1 VKQRGRPSGA
11 RLVLA
16 AQRLDTME
24 RLRPPRGL
32 SPGQRDVWWLIVSG
46 HPADWFDAGSVA
58 LLVQLCRHVVMS
70 HHVAEMVAQAAD
82 KHELLELLK
91 EQRGES
97 DMIRKLSSS
106 LRITPQSLLNHN
118 GNKKPLGAIIT
129 SPHSRIADAS

>member
-1 VKQRGRPSGA
+1 
-11 RLVLA
+11 
-16 AQRLDTME
+16 
-24 RLRPPRGL
+24 
-32 SPGQRDVWWLIVSG
+32 
-46 HPADWFDAGSVA
+46 
-58 LLVQLCRHVVMS
+58 
-70 HHVAEMVAQAAD
+70 MVAQAAD